1 MICLQILLESL
12 ILTSAGERF
21 ALRTNS
27 LLQTVWAARSWG
39 LLLLRKSVYKKNT
52 DSDALARQGRYSET
66 GGVGI
71 C

>member
-27 LLQTVWAARSWG
+27 LLQTVGGGKVLGIAAA
-39 LLLLRKSVYKKNT
+39 KKKR
-52 DSDALARQGRYSET
+52 LQKEY
-66 GGVGI
+66 
-71 C
+71 